1 MISRFSHMVLDVVD
15 VDRSLDF
22 YTNLLGIAVRMEDR
36 WHGSRV
42 VYLQTGETELLLV
55 QQSGPEHSHDRSGG
69 LVMNFQV
76 ADLPSM
82 AAKMMA
88 KGIHILQPLAGA
100 KNGERTLLVTD
111 PDGYAVLL
119 SEMVARLT

>member
-22 YTNLLGIAVRMEDR
+22 YAGLLGISVRMEDR

-55 QQSGPEHSHDRSGG
+55 QQSGPELPHDRSGG

-76 ADLPSM
+76 IDLPRL
-82 AAKMMA
+82 AAKVRE
-88 KGIHILQPLAGA
+88 KGVQVLQPMAGM
-100 KNGERTLLVTD
+100 KPGERTLLVTD

-119 SEMVARLT
+119 SELITPLT